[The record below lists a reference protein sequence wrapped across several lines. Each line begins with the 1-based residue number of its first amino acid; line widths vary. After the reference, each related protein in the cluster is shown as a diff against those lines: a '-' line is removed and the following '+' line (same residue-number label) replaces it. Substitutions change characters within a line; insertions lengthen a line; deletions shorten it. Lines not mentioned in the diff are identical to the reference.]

1 LGRVRAMQKV
11 GAAARKKSDEARLAR
26 LEKKGL
32 IRRGSG
38 GSQRWLLKFRPV
50 KVNGS
55 VLKDLLYERRSG
67 W

>member
-1 LGRVRAMQKV
+1 MKKV
-11 GAAARKKSDEARLAR
+11 GVVPLKKSDEARLAR

-38 GSQRWLLKFRPV
+38 GNQQLLLKRRPV
-50 KVNGS
+50 KLKGS
-55 VLKDLLYERRSG
+55 VLTDLLEERRSG